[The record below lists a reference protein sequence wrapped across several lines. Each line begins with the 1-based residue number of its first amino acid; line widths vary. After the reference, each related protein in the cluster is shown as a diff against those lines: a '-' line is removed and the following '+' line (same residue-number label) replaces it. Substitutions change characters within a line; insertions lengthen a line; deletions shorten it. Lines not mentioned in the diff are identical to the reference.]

1 MATLNPN
8 PVSIASFLQRESV
21 LKSVQASNGY
31 DAKVWI
37 DIVHRNNSQLILQDD
52 LVAESGIIRQLSDDK
67 VVAQVNAYRTEVV

>member
-1 MATLNPN
+1 MAKLNPN
-8 PVSIASFLQRESV
+8 PISIASFLQRESV

-52 LVAESGIIRQLSDDK
+52 LVAESGVIRQLCDDK
-67 VVAQVNAYRTEVV
+67 VVAKVNAYRTEVV

>member
-1 MATLNPN
+1 MAKLNPN

-37 DIVHRNNSQLILQDD
+37 DIVHQNKSQLILQDD
-52 LVAESGIIRQLSDDK
+52 LIAESGIIRQLSDDK
-67 VVAQVNAYRTEVV
+67 IVAQVNAYRTEIV